1 MKTPCLLFLVCL
13 GAASAQTPPPPAA
26 SPKPAAAVQPKAA
39 PAIPDLPDDAVI
51 AEFQDGLSLTMGELK
66 KIYPALPPSM
76 QTGLTK
82 DPQEFFHEYAL
93 LLKYDQLAREHKL
106 DEQSPTK
113 ETLYFSRLYNMA
125 MALVQEVMKTATV
138 DDNEIV
144 NYYGQ
149 HREGFKRVQVKAIY
163 IPFADAPSGEDKS
176 LTEAQAKAKAEKLV
190 AQLKKGADFV
200 KLVHENSEDP
210 TSKVKDGDFGTFST
224 TDPLPDPIRKA
235 VFALD
240 MGEVT
245 DPVRQPHG
253 FYIFK
258 ATILT
263 VRPLSEVK
271 DQIFEV
277 LKQQHAKEW
286 FDRTNAAIAVKF
298 PNPAYQPKAREATP
312 SAPPAT
318 PPAAPPAT
326 PPAAPATPAAP
337 VK

>member
-1 MKTPCLLFLVCL
+1 MSR
-13 GAASAQTPPPPAA
+13 AR
-26 SPKPAAAVQPKAA
+26 PKRR
-39 PAIPDLPDDAVI
+39 
-51 AEFQDGLSLTMGELK
+51 FN
-66 KIYPALPPSM
+66 
-76 QTGLTK
+76 
-82 DPQEFFHEYAL
+82 
-93 LLKYDQLAREHKL
+93 
-106 DEQSPTK
+106 
-113 ETLYFSRLYNMA
+113 FSRLYNMA
-125 MALVQEVMKTATV
+125 MALVQDVMMTATV
-138 DDNEIV
+138 DDDEIV
-144 NYYGQ
+144 NYYGKN
-149 HREGFKRVQVKAIY
+149 REGFKRVQVKAIY

-176 LTEAQAKAKAEKLV
+176 LTEAQAKAKADKLV

-200 KLVHENSEDP
+200 KLVHENSEDA
-210 TSKVKDGDFGTFST
+210 TSKAKDGDFGTFST

-240 MGEVT
+240 MGGVT

-286 FDRTNAAIAVKF
+286 FDRANAGVTVNF
-298 PNPAYQPKAREATP
+298 PNPAYQPKAREVTP
-312 SAPPAT
+312 SAPPVT
-318 PPAAPPAT
+318 PPAT
-326 PPAAPATPAAP
+326 PPIAPATPAAAP